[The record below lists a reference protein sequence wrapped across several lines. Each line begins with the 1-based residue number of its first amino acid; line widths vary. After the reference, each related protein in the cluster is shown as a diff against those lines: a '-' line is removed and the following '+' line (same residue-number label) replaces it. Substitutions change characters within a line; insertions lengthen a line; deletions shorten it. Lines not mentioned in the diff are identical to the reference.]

1 MSGHSKWSQIKRQKG
16 VADNKRGALFT
27 KLGREIVVAAKQSG
41 GDPAANFRLRLA
53 VQRAREANMPADTI
67 DRAIKRAAGSEDGAQ
82 LEEITYEG
90 YGPAGIAIM
99 VETMTDNRN
108 RTAANVR
115 SLFDRG
121 GGNLGE
127 SGSVAWQF
135 KTQGVITL
143 NASKGSTD
151 DMELAAIDA
160 GAVDVQSEDGEVTVY
175 TERGDLEA
183 VRRAL
188 TEAGFDV
195 TGSELSLVPE
205 NTIELDEAR
214 SVQALKLLDR
224 LESDDDVQKV
234 YTNADFAESAMAAFN
249 V

>member
-67 DRAIKRAAGSEDGAQ
+67 DRAVKRAAGSEDGAQ

-127 SGSVAWQF
+127 AGSVAWQF

-143 NASKGSTD
+143 NASKGNTD